1 MDTNTEIYT
10 EHSHTSGYGLY
21 ISVWLGLVGL
31 TVITV
36 ALAGINLAGLA
47 VSVALAIALIKAGM
61 VANYFMHVKFDNKV
75 FKIFISVCIVIFLT
89 MIILTFFDL
98 TYRTP
103 VK

>member
-1 MDTNTEIYT
+1 MDTNTEINS

-21 ISVWLGLVGL
+21 ISVWIGLVGL

-47 VSVALAIALIKAGM
+47 VAVALAIALIKAGM

-98 TYRTP
+98 TYRAP

>member
-1 MDTNTEIYT
+1 
-10 EHSHTSGYGLY
+10 
-21 ISVWLGLVGL
+21 
-31 TVITV
+31 
-36 ALAGINLAGLA
+36 LAGINLAGLA
-47 VSVALAIALIKAGM
+47 VAVALAIALIKAGM